1 VAYSPSRVK
10 LVKSKRIIWPK
21 HTGNSHWQPAI
32 HMRSV
37 ENSFGGSRNFSKQTV
52 NTAQR
57 LKFMYLRVRLDN
69 IVKSVSKLLRKN
81 KTEELCIRFVLFSR
95 WPLRNSTIYIKI
107 SSRKSLPQ
115 NLSGQE
121 LIISSVVIIRIA
133 TFNIK

>member
-1 VAYSPSRVK
+1 
-10 LVKSKRIIWPK
+10 
-21 HTGNSHWQPAI
+21 
-32 HMRSV
+32 
-37 ENSFGGSRNFSKQTV
+37 
-52 NTAQR
+52 
-57 LKFMYLRVRLDN
+57 MYLRVRLDN